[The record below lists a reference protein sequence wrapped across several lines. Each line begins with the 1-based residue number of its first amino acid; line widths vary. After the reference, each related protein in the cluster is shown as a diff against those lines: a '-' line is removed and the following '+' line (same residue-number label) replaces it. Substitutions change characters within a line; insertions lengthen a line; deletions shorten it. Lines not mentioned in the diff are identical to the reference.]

1 MSENRIQ
8 GGYILLSRKIIESE
22 IWSKPPLYLKIWI
35 YLLSRA
41 QFKKYRG
48 LERGQVFFSIP
59 EIQEACSHYVGFRKE
74 VPTYK
79 QVRKA
84 VEWMKQ
90 ASNADNE
97 RFPYEGQAKGNMK
110 GNTKGNTKGNMI
122 EVKKTTRGV
131 VADIVNYNVYQ
142 DPNSYE
148 NNPLNL
154 HEGQH
159 EGRMKGNMKDERRA
173 SSGHTID
180 KNDKKDKNVRMIDK
194 IHREKFINTWNEN
207 FNSKINE
214 KQFNQSINQLSNYS
228 DEEIFNVLDKATKS
242 DYLLGLTE
250 NNKRGL
256 TLHFFTKPENFEKIK
271 AGNYDTFTSK
281 KEPKDEEM
289 SDFMKEIYAERDK
302 YD

>member
-90 ASNADNE
+90 ASNTDNR
-97 RFPYEGQAKGNMK
+97 RFPYEGQMK
-110 GNTKGNTKGNMI
+110 GNTKGNMKGNTKGNMI

-148 NNPLNL
+148 NNTLNL

-180 KNDKKDKNVRMIDK
+180 KNDKKDKNERMIDTN
-194 IHREKFINTWNEN
+194 RFVNTWNEN

-256 TLHFFTKPENFEKIK
+256 TLHFFTKPENFEKIR

-289 SDFMKEIYAERDK
+289 SDFMKEIYAERDQ